1 MSDTSFLDDAPG
13 DPQMTDY
20 DRRCLKSY
28 MRLLDSVAD
37 GADWKEVVKVIF
49 GIDPTVDMVRAR
61 RVYDSH
67 LRRAEWVSSQ
77 GYLDLIDRN
86 KSP

>member
-1 MSDTSFLDDAPG
+1 MSDTVFLDDAPT
-13 DPQMTDY
+13 DPKMTDY

-28 MRLLDSVAD
+28 MRLLDSVSD
-37 GADWKEVVKVIF
+37 GADWKDAVKVIF
-49 GIDPTVDMVRAR
+49 GINTEVDTVRAR

-77 GYLDLIDRN
+77 GYLDLINRN
-86 KSP
+86 NVP